1 MIITIVIHPRHN
13 ELNPHIGKLTSG
25 KLPVPMVG
33 DYIRY
38 DDTSYQ
44 VVERIF
50 NYDTHTVKLVVNP

>member
-13 ELNPHIGKLTSG
+13 ELRTHIGKLTSG